1 MRESRTSGSVEG
13 CGEQSPHLLD
23 TKLRFLFHTRYRE
36 EFFSDKGSSTGY
48 NLLYTQKGELCYD
61 RKEVTE
67 GKEG

>member
-1 MRESRTSGSVEG
+1 MT
-13 CGEQSPHLLD
+13 
-23 TKLRFLFHTRYRE
+23 LFHTRYRE
-36 EFFSDKGSSTGY
+36 EFFSDKGRATGY